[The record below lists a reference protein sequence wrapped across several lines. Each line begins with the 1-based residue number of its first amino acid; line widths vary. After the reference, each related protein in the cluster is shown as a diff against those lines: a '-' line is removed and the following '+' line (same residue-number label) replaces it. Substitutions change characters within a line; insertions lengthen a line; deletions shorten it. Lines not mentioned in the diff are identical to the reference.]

1 LLKANPKGGARVFRW
16 ISLSLDLLLVFPF
29 SACIAGAPD
38 TRRDV
43 DIFVLFSL
51 SGRIAAESVRP
62 GVVCFGWRNLR
73 KRLQSPRL
81 AISDPNRAGHGDSA
95 SSGGAN
101 QPAGAS

>member
-51 SGRIAAESVRP
+51 SGRIAGRIGPS
-62 GVVCFGWRNLR
+62 WRNLF
-73 KRLQSPRL
+73 RL
-81 AISDPNRAGHGDSA
+81 AELA
-95 SSGGAN
+95 
-101 QPAGAS
+101 